1 MCARTDEVEFVQM
14 VIFGPI
20 FHLDAKNSVTS
31 QRPFMHLVVKF
42 DVPDA
47 KFSYFCFLVAR
58 VVHFVVVVDVFRSR
72 GLVVE
77 SDVLSSHVAKIKAIK
92 WRDALDCARSSAR
105 PPLGASVLAR
115 LPQHEAEFL
124 QADRPS
130 KRY

>member
-1 MCARTDEVEFVQM
+1 
-14 VIFGPI
+14 
-20 FHLDAKNSVTS
+20 
-31 QRPFMHLVVKF
+31 MHLVVKF

-47 KFSYFCFLVAR
+47 KFSYFRFLVAR

-77 SDVLSSHVAKIKAIK
+77 AVVLSSHVAKMKVIK

-105 PPLGASVLAR
+105 PPFGASVLAR

-130 KRY
+130 KRYYRGRKVLHAWAYPQLYLLILEMGRTDQDRGPC